1 MATVMPDVKNDL
13 GGLGL
18 YGWVF
23 SGFFLASLVGTVL
36 AGELADRQ
44 GLVLPFV
51 LGLVA
56 FGVGLVVGGL
66 ATSMPMLI
74 AGRLA
79 QGLGA
84 GAIPATGYASIG
96 RGYPAA
102 LQPRVFAVL
111 STAWVVPGL
120 VGPAAAVGIE
130 HAASWRWVF
139 LALLPLVVLA
149 GVLAVPALAALDHAR
164 ATDPDPLSGATTT
177 GAPRTRV
184 PRVLVLV
191 IGVGAVFSAGS
202 TDLLLL
208 VGALLVAGV
217 LAAGWAF
224 RGLVPPGTLRLAS
237 GVPATVAIR
246 GVLTFTFFAADA
258 YVPLAITDGRG
269 AAAWVG
275 GLALSVS
282 ALAWAIGSWVQARF
296 VHVAGPRRLVRIG
309 LILIVFA
316 TVLLILVT
324 RGSPV
329 WVAVAAWAISGA
341 GMGLAYAPLSL
352 TVLGEA
358 APGEEGTASA
368 ALILSDALGIALGTG
383 AGGWIVALADGRHWP
398 VSTGT
403 AGVFALACTVGLF
416 GLWGARRLPSTVPAM
431 R

>member
-1 MATVMPDVKNDL
+1 MPDVKDDL

-79 QGLGA
+79 QGIGA

-149 GVLAVPALAALDHAR
+149 GVLAVPALAALDRAHA
-164 ATDPDPLSGATTT
+164 TGPDPLSGASSSD
-177 GAPRTRV
+177 GPRTRV

-191 IGVGAVFSAGS
+191 VGVGAVFSAGS

-217 LAAGWAF
+217 VAAGWAF
-224 RGLVPPGTLRLAS
+224 RGLVPPGTLRLAP

-296 VHVAGPRRLVRIG
+296 VHVVGPRRLVRLG

-368 ALILSDALGIALGTG
+368 ALILSDALGIAVGTG
-383 AGGWIVALADGRHWP
+383 AGGWIVALADGRDWP

-403 AGVFALACTVGLF
+403 AWVFALAGTAGLF
-416 GLWGARRLPSTVPAM
+416 GLWGARRLPSAVPAV

>member
-149 GVLAVPALAALDHAR
+149 GVLAVPALAAKTPCSR
-164 ATDPDPLSGATTT
+164 
-177 GAPRTRV
+177 
-184 PRVLVLV
+184 
-191 IGVGAVFSAGS
+191 
-202 TDLLLL
+202 
-208 VGALLVAGV
+208 
-217 LAAGWAF
+217 
-224 RGLVPPGTLRLAS
+224 
-237 GVPATVAIR
+237 
-246 GVLTFTFFAADA
+246 
-258 YVPLAITDGRG
+258 
-269 AAAWVG
+269 
-275 GLALSVS
+275 
-282 ALAWAIGSWVQARF
+282 
-296 VHVAGPRRLVRIG
+296 
-309 LILIVFA
+309 
-316 TVLLILVT
+316 
-324 RGSPV
+324 
-329 WVAVAAWAISGA
+329 
-341 GMGLAYAPLSL
+341 
-352 TVLGEA
+352 
-358 APGEEGTASA
+358 
-368 ALILSDALGIALGTG
+368 
-383 AGGWIVALADGRHWP
+383 
-398 VSTGT
+398 
-403 AGVFALACTVGLF
+403 C
-416 GLWGARRLPSTVPAM
+416 
-431 R
+431 